1 MSRTLSEIFNRYT
14 PNSAEFAEILQSADP
29 DSVSLRVDKPNR
41 MIEVEASF
49 PHYVPKK
56 ILYRLEEELRSAYE
70 LNAVWIR
77 PVYSG
82 IPFGTDKVSDLL
94 TETNRRGI
102 VANGFFNRCEYR
114 LCDGV
119 LSIEIPFSDSGVSL
133 IYDAKTPALME
144 ELIKKEYGA
153 DVKVEIR
160 CMKEDDVLRYQAD
173 FYNSTRSLSQ
183 EALEA
188 EKQYLQMQQQE
199 AQYQS
204 DRSYHQGAAVSAEV
218 EEMLPRA
225 ASIYEGECIPQM
237 DGSLVTIGHKT
248 FDLSGAEY
256 VFGDPFEIQ
265 PIPIASI
272 QKAQKNVV
280 IVGEIFGFTRE
291 ESRSGD
297 KFDISF
303 CIFDGNTSIEH
314 RSFGMEP
321 EAADE
326 ICGLIKDGSM
336 VAMKGYAKRMTRK
349 GQPDTDMTF
358 FYTDI
363 AKISTLT
370 RKDKAPKKRVELH
383 LHTTM
388 SQMDALIAPDV
399 AVKTAMKWGHPAV
412 AITDHGNVQA
422 FPDAMITLDKAQKA
436 DPENQF
442 KVLYGIESYFVNN
455 TSSAIVGRYD
465 RNFRGECVVFDIETT
480 GKSVQN
486 CKITEIGAVKIKNGE
501 ILDRFNTF
509 VNPEVPIPEDI
520 VQLTSITDEM
530 VADAPLVKEALTAFF
545 AFIGNDEKKGKG
557 EPLPLLIAH
566 NANFDIGFI
575 RHFADVS
582 GLPFE
587 NPYLD
592 TLALSRYIHTDLKK
606 HTLDSVANYYKL
618 GDFHHHRACDD
629 AEILA
634 RIYFCMIDTMEKM
647 ELRDLSAL
655 QREMTEKADPLKLK
669 PYHQILLVKN
679 QTGLKN
685 LYKLIS
691 MSYLDYYK
699 RNPRIPKTV
708 LEKHREGLIVGSA
721 CESGELIR
729 AILENRPE
737 AEIEEIVRFYD
748 YLEIQPICNNR
759 FLIDEGSVGDEEGL
773 RNINRRVVE
782 LGERY
787 GKPVCATCDA
797 HFLNKE
803 DELYRKIL
811 KAGQK
816 FEDYDREVGLYFRT
830 TEEMLEE
837 FSYLGEE
844 KAYEVVVTN
853 TNLIADQIEPVRP
866 IPKGNYTPEME
877 GAEQELEEMCWKRAK
892 DMYGDPLPE
901 LVSARLEKELTS
913 IIKNGFAVL
922 YLIAQRLVSYSEEQ
936 GYLVGSRGSVG
947 SSFVATM
954 AGISE
959 VNPLPPHY
967 YCPNPACK
975 HSEFFTDGSVGS
987 GFDLP
992 DKICPKCGTKYNADG
1007 HDIMFETFLGFYG
1020 DKSPDI
1026 DLNFSGDV
1034 QGRVHKYTE
1043 ELFGEGHVFRAGTL
1057 GTLADKT
1064 AYGYVAKFVEQKG
1077 ISLCR
1082 AEMNRLVMNC
1092 MGVKKTTGQ
1101 HPGGIIV
1108 IPQNYDVYD
1117 FTPVQHPADDPNSD
1131 IITTHFAFSYLHDTI
1146 LKLDELG
1153 HDIPT
1158 KYKWL
1163 ETFTD
1168 SSVMDVAMNDR
1179 SVYRL
1184 FESTE
1189 PLGITPEDIEGCLIG
1204 TYGLPELGTPFIQQ
1218 VLLDAKPRNFA
1229 DLLQISGLT
1238 HGTNV
1243 WLGNAQD
1250 LIKEG
1255 ICDISRVIGTRD
1267 GIMLDL
1273 IRYGLE
1279 NATAFKIMEAV
1290 RKGKGLTPEW
1300 EADMRAHNVPE
1311 WYILSCKKIKYL
1323 FPKAHAAAYVMSAI
1337 RLAWYKVHQP
1347 VAFYCTMFT
1356 VAPNGFDALIVMG
1369 GKPRVVA
1376 TLRDIQKRG
1385 KEASPKEQASVS
1397 VLQLINEAMAR
1408 KIRFLP
1414 VDLQKS
1420 HSYVFQP
1427 ENGAI
1432 RMPFS
1437 ALPGLGENAAQN
1449 IIKAREEEPF
1459 FSVEDLQIRAK
1470 LSKSVIDML
1479 RSNGVLDNLS
1489 ETDQLTMRF

>member
-1 MSRTLSEIFNRYT
+1 MSKNLLQIFQRYSPDASDAAWLLSADASGISLRADREQRIIEAIAPFPRVIPKRTLYRVEEEIRSIY
-14 PNSAEFAEILQSADP
+14 
-29 DSVSLRVDKPNR
+29 
-41 MIEVEASF
+41 
-49 PHYVPKK
+49 
-56 ILYRLEEELRSAYE
+56 ELRS
-70 LNAVWIR
+70 VRICPR
-77 PVYSG
+77 YSADLFG
-82 IPFGTDKVSDLL
+82 VEQIPDLL

-102 VANGFFNRCEYR
+102 VANGFFNHCTYHLE
-114 LCDGV
+114 GNA
-119 LSIEIPFSDSGVSL
+119 LSVDIPFSEGGLHL
-133 IYDAKTPALME
+133 IYDAKTPELME
-144 ELIKKEYGA
+144 AIVREEFGVSLHITIHRAEESANAFREEL
-153 DVKVEIR
+153 
-160 CMKEDDVLRYQAD
+160 QARMVD
-173 FYNSTRSLSQ
+173 MER
-183 EALEA
+183 EA
-188 EKQYLQMQQQE
+188 
-199 AQYQS
+199 
-204 DRSYHQGAAVSAEV
+204 AAAEV
-218 EEMLPRA
+218 SYRNMQEVAPVSSAPATEEKEMLPRA
-225 ASIYEGECIPQM
+225 ASIYPDECRVELQ
-237 DGSLVTIGHKT
+237 DKLCTIGVST

-256 VFGDPFEIQ
+256 VYGSPFEINPITISSITQ
-265 PIPIASI
+265 PVRNI
-272 QKAQKNVV
+272 V
-280 IVGEIFGFTRE
+280 ILGEIFNLQKE
-291 ESRSGD
+291 ESRGGEN
-297 KFDISF
+297 FDISF
-303 CIFDGNTSIEH
+303 DIFDGNASIEH
-314 RSFGMEP
+314 RTFGMSP
-321 EAADE
+321 EDADE
-326 ICGLIKDGSM
+326 LLSLIGNGTA
-336 VAMKGYAKRMTRK
+336 VAMRGYAKRVTRK
-349 GQPDTDMTF
+349 GKTDVDFTF
-358 FYTDI
+358 YYTDI
-363 AKISTLT
+363 AKIEKLK
-370 RKDKAPKKRVELH
+370 RKDRAEKKRVELH

-388 SQMDALIAPDV
+388 STMDALIDPAT

-422 FPDAMITLDKAQKA
+422 FPDAMLALEKAA
-436 DPENQF
+436 PEGDF
-442 KVLYGIESYFVNN
+442 KVLYGMEAYFVND
-455 TSSAIVGRYD
+455 TAGALSGKYD
-465 RNFRGECVVFDIETT
+465 PDPKAECVVFDIETT
-480 GKSVQN
+480 GLSVQN
-486 CKITEIGAVKIKNGE
+486 CKITEIGAVKIKDGK

-509 VNPEVPIPEDI
+509 VDPEVPIPEEI
-520 VQLTSITDEM
+520 VKLTGITDEM
-530 VADAPLVKEALTAFF
+530 VAGAPKVREALEAFF
-545 AFIGNDEKKGKG
+545 TFIGNDRVEEGR
-557 EPLPLLIAH
+557 PYPLLIAH

-575 RHFADVS
+575 RYFADRE
-582 GLPFE
+582 GLIFR

-592 TLALSRYIHTDLKK
+592 TVALSKHLNPTLKNHK
-606 HTLDSVANYYKL
+606 LDTIAEAYKL
-618 GDFHHHRACDD
+618 GDFNHHRACDD
-629 AEILA
+629 AEMLA
-634 RIYFCMIDTMEKM
+634 MIYFQMLELMEKS
-647 ELRDLSAL
+647 ELRDLAAL
-655 QREMTEKADPLKLK
+655 QKEMLESTDPLKLK
-669 PYHQILLVKN
+669 PYHQIILVQN
-679 QTGLKN
+679 QVGLKN
-685 LYKLIS
+685 LYRLIS
-691 MSYLDYYK
+691 MSYLNYF
-699 RNPRIPKTV
+699 RRSPRIPKTV
-708 LEKHREGLIVGSA
+708 LEKYREGLIIGSA
-721 CESGELIR
+721 CEAGELFR

-737 AEIEEIVRFYD
+737 SEIEEIVNFYD

-759 FLIDEGSVGDEEGL
+759 FLIAEGTVADDEGL
-773 RNINRRVVE
+773 RALNRRVVE
-782 LGERY
+782 LGEKY
-787 GKPVCATCDA
+787 DKPVCATCDA
-797 HFLNKE
+797 HFLNRE

-811 KAGQK
+811 LAGQK
-816 FEDYDREVGLYFRT
+816 FKDFDRDVGIYFRT

-853 TNLIADQIEPVRP
+853 TNLIADRIEKIRP
-866 IPKGNYTPEME
+866 IPKGSYTPEME
-877 GAEQELEEMCWKRAK
+877 GAEQELQDMCWERAK
-892 DMYGDPLPE
+892 KQYGDPLPE
-901 LVSARLEKELTS
+901 LVSKRLDRELTS
-913 IIKNGFAVL
+913 IINNGFAVL
-922 YLIAQRLVSYSEEQ
+922 YLIAQRLVHYSEEQ

-967 YCPNPACK
+967 YCPNPDCR
-975 HSEFFTDGSVGS
+975 HNEFFTDGSVGS

-992 DKICPKCGTKYNADG
+992 DKLCPKCGTKYKADG

-1077 ISLCR
+1077 ISLPR
-1082 AEMNRLVMNC
+1082 AEMNRLVENC
-1092 MGVKKTTGQ
+1092 VGVKKTTGQ

-1108 IPQNYDVYD
+1108 VPQKYDVYD

-1153 HDIPT
+1153 HDMPT

-1168 SSVMDVAMNDR
+1168 TSVLDVAMNDR
-1179 SVYRL
+1179 SVYQL
-1184 FESTE
+1184 FESTA
-1189 PLGITPEDIEGCLIG
+1189 PLGIRPEDIEGCTIG

-1300 EADMRAHNVPE
+1300 EAAMREHGVPE

-1337 RLAWYKVHQP
+1337 RLAWYKVHEP

-1356 VAPNGFDALIVMG
+1356 VAPNGFDAQIVSG
-1369 GKPRVVA
+1369 GKNRVVA
-1376 TLRDIQKRG
+1376 VMRDIQKRG
-1385 KEASPKEQASVS
+1385 KAASPKEQASVT

-1408 KIRFLP
+1408 GIRFLP

-1420 HSYVFQP
+1420 HAYAFLP
-1427 ENGAI
+1427 ENGSI

-1437 ALPGLGENAAQN
+1437 SLPGLGENAAQN

-1470 LSKSVIDML
+1470 ISRAVIEML
-1479 RSNGVLDNLS
+1479 RQNGVLDNVS

>member
-1 MSRTLSEIFNRYT
+1 MSKNLLEIFNRYQ
-14 PNSAEFAEILQSADP
+14 PDERYAQILLSAAP
-29 DSVSLRVDKPNR
+29 DSITLRADKEQR
-41 MIEVEASF
+41 MIEATASF
-49 PHYVPKK
+49 DRVVPRR
-56 ILYRLEEELRSAYE
+56 ILYEIEEEIRQAYR
-70 LNAVWIR
+70 LKMVRLHPRYR
-77 PVYSG
+77 PEQFDNDR
-82 IPFGTDKVSDLL
+82 IPDLL
-94 TETNRRGI
+94 METNRRGI
-102 VANGFFNRCEYR
+102 VANGFFNHCDYR
-114 LCDGV
+114 YGNGV
-119 LSIEIPFSDSGVSL
+119 LHIEIPFTESGVGL
-133 IYDAKTPALME
+133 VEDAKTPRLME
-144 ELIKKEYGA
+144 EIVREEY
-153 DVKVEIR
+153 DLTVRVELCR
-160 CMKEDDVLRYQAD
+160 METYDPAAFADDVTARVQQMSRDAAKAEADYQRMRESSFAPEAAAAE
-173 FYNSTRSLSQ
+173 TR
-183 EALEA
+183 
-188 EKQYLQMQQQE
+188 
-199 AQYQS
+199 
-204 DRSYHQGAAVSAEV
+204 EV
-218 EEMLPRA
+218 LPRA
-225 ASIYEGECIPQM
+225 SSIYEGEVRADVQ
-237 DGSLVTIGHKT
+237 DGICRIGNLA
-248 FDLSGAEY
+248 FDISSPEY
-256 VFGDPFEIQ
+256 VLGEPFSIT
-265 PIPIASI
+265 PTPIAQI
-272 QKAQKNVV
+272 QNPVRNIV
-280 IVGEIFGFTRE
+280 IVGEIFGLQRE
-291 ESRSGD
+291 ESRGGD
-297 KFDISF
+297 KFDVTFDIY
-303 CIFDGNTSIEH
+303 DGNTSIEH
-314 RSFGMEP
+314 RSFGLEP
-321 EAADE
+321 EVADE
-326 ICGLIKDGSM
+326 LCGIVKNGAV
-336 VAMKGYAKRMTRK
+336 VAMRGYAKKTVRK
-349 GQPDTDMTF
+349 GVPDLDFTF

-363 AKISTLT
+363 AKISKMT
-370 RKDKAPKKRVELH
+370 RRDNAPKKRVELH

-388 SQMDALIAPDV
+388 STMDALIAPDV

-412 AITDHGNVQA
+412 AITDHGNVQGY
-422 FPDAMITLDKAQKA
+422 PEAMIAFEKNKSEEQD
-436 DPENQF
+436 F
-442 KVLYGIESYFVNN
+442 KLIYGMEAYFVNN
-455 TSSAIVGRYD
+455 TGGAVSGNCDSCFGA
-465 RNFRGECVVFDIETT
+465 ECVVFDIETT
-480 GKSVQN
+480 GLSVRN
-486 CKITEIGAVKIKNGE
+486 CKITEIGAVKIKDGKV
-501 ILDRFNTF
+501 LDRFNTF
-509 VNPEVPIPEDI
+509 VDPECPIPEEI
-520 VQLTSITDEM
+520 VKLTGITDEM
-530 VADAPLVKEALTAFF
+530 VQGAPKYPEALKDFF
-545 AFIGNDEKKGKG
+545 EFIGNNDPTREYK
-557 EPLPLLIAH
+557 PLLIAH

-575 RHFADVS
+575 RHFATLA

-592 TLALSRYIHTDLKK
+592 TVAVSKFINPSLKNHK
-606 HTLDSVANYYKL
+606 LDTIAEAYDL
-618 GDFHHHRACDD
+618 GDFNHHRACED
-629 AEILA
+629 AEMLA
-634 RIYFCMIDTMEKM
+634 MIYFRMVDIMEKM
-647 ELRDLSAL
+647 EISGLDRLHRD
-655 QREMTEKADPLKLK
+655 MIEKADPLKLNT
-669 PYHQILLVKN
+669 YHQIILVKN

-685 LYKLIS
+685 LYRLIS
-691 MSYLDYYK
+691 ESYLNYFK
-699 RNPRIPKTV
+699 RFPRIPKTT
-708 LEKHREGLIVGSA
+708 LEKYREGLIIGSA
-721 CESGELIR
+721 CEAGELIR

-737 AEIEEIVRFYD
+737 SEIEEIVNFYD

-759 FLIDEGSVGDEEGL
+759 FLIAEGKIADDEGL
-773 RNINRRVVE
+773 RDLNRRVVE

-787 GKPVCATCDA
+787 NKPVCATCDA
-797 HFLNKE
+797 HFLNQE

-811 KAGQK
+811 LAGMK
-816 FEDYDREVGLYFRT
+816 FKDFDKDVGIYFRT

-853 TNLIADQIEPVRP
+853 TNLIADSIEQIRP
-866 IPKGNYTPEME
+866 IPKGSYTPEME

-892 DMYGDPLPE
+892 EMYGDPLPE

-922 YLIAQRLVSYSEEQ
+922 YLIAQRLVHYSEEQ

-975 HSEFFTDGSVGS
+975 HNEFFTDGSVGS

-992 DKICPKCGTKYNADG
+992 DKICPKCGTKYKADG

-1043 ELFGEGHVFRAGTL
+1043 ALFGEGHVFRAGTL

-1064 AYGYVAKFVEQKG
+1064 AYGYVAKYVEQKG
-1077 ISLCR
+1077 ISLSR

-1092 MGVKKTTGQ
+1092 VGVKKTTGQ

-1108 IPQNYDVYD
+1108 VPQKYDVYD

-1163 ETFTD
+1163 EIFTD
-1168 SSVMDVAMNDR
+1168 SSVLDVAMNDR
-1179 SVYRL
+1179 SVYEL
-1184 FESTE
+1184 FESTA
-1189 PLGITPEDIEGCLIG
+1189 PLGIRPEDIEGCTIG
-1204 TYGLPELGTPFIQQ
+1204 TYGLPELGTSFIQQ

-1267 GIMLDL
+1267 GIMLDM

-1356 VAPNGFDALIVMG
+1356 VAPNGFDAQIVRG
-1369 GKPRVVA
+1369 GKNNVVA
-1376 TLRDIQKRG
+1376 VMRDIQKRG
-1385 KEASPKEQASVS
+1385 KEASPKEQASIT

-1420 HSYVFQP
+1420 HSFVFQP
-1427 ENGAI
+1427 EDGGI

-1437 ALPGLGENAAQN
+1437 SLPGLGENAAQN
-1449 IIKAREEEPF
+1449 IIAARDEEPF

-1479 RSNGVLDNLS
+1479 RANGVLDNVS
-1489 ETDQLTMRF
+1489 ETDQLTMKF